1 MASHGFIGSSTGLK
15 TARAAR
21 RAAPR
26 AACGS
31 GCTVPGAGIFSGPP
45 TQPWATHARSTSLPE
60 PSLVLACK
68 YTSTMC
74 ATKYQCQ
81 WANGSG
87 RNLRPAGL
95 PGGRGIQG
103 LQGCNGPSHVGNL
116 ACATGGPGPG
126 KGTHRGSRPQWP
138 ATQPGKACSKVS
150 SGCGVTLL
158 PSGWRGVGMGRGRPP
173 IRYSQGV
180 VRNLF
185 PPSSLSVLWGNLTR
199 HST

>member
-95 PGGRGIQG
+95 PGGRGMQG
-103 LQGCNGPSHVGNL
+103 LQGCNGPSHVASGNL
-116 ACATGGPGPG
+116 RRGNLEPRITVEIRVPGF
-126 KGTHRGSRPQWP
+126 RVESED
-138 ATQPGKACSKVS
+138 TQPGN
-150 SGCGVTLL
+150 
-158 PSGWRGVGMGRGRPP
+158 RGEIHPTPHR
-173 IRYSQGV
+173 
-180 VRNLF
+180 VRQNF
-185 PPSSLSVLWGNLTR
+185 V
-199 HST
+199 